1 MRALKFG
8 CSFNKSRGCVVKQII
23 FAKYQQE
30 CLLKVVFIIVAKH
43 VRLCRERELTKQFK
57 MVLETSLIR
66 FKKILDLDGF
76 EMRLSVTSD
85 GTRNILSWIM
95 MR

>member
-1 MRALKFG
+1 MLALKVG

-57 MVLETSLIR
+57 MVLETSLISGQSYKQ
-66 FKKILDLDGF
+66 FTIVNYGS
-76 EMRLSVTSD
+76 SVVIWA
-85 GTRNILSWIM
+85 NL
-95 MR
+95 